1 VLLALC
7 LSLFL
12 VHRKPPQTTLTA
24 SLNAS
29 QLDFTLA
36 NPSESFANLLPDH
49 GKLIHL
55 FLIREPAK
63 DVFLHLHPVPLSPG
77 HFRTNLPA
85 MPPGTY
91 TLFADLYHADA
102 TPETAAL
109 RLTLPAQS
117 HSTTTDPDDATA
129 VLPPISGL
137 AQSPAASSLVS
148 GEQQLHTFPLHDN
161 YTLTLLAP
169 SHLAPLHANLFT
181 VTLLDPTG
189 HPPQDMAVYLGM
201 TAHAIV
207 LRSDDQVFAHI
218 HPGGTLPMLMSPATM
233 SAMTLPAPSNTAT
246 IPYGFPTPGL
256 YRIFVQMKHG
266 HTVETAAF
274 DLTVN

>member
-1 VLLALC
+1 VLLAIGLI
-7 LSLFL
+7 LFL
-12 VHRKPPQTTLTA
+12 VQRRPSQTTLTA
-24 SLNAS
+24 TLNAN
-29 QLDFTLA
+29 QLDFTLT

-55 FLIREPAK
+55 FLIREPGK
-63 DVFLHLHPVPLSPG
+63 DVFLHLHPIQLSPG

-91 TLFADLYHADA
+91 TLFADLYHTDA

-109 RLTLPAQS
+109 RLTLPGQS
-117 HSTTTDPDDATA
+117 RSTTTDTDDTTA
-129 VLPPISGL
+129 VLPQINGV
-137 AQSPAASSLVS
+137 AHSPAASSLVS

-169 SHLAPLHANLFT
+169 SHLVPLHANLFT

-189 HPPQDMAVYLGM
+189 NPPQDMAFYLGM
-201 TAHAIV
+201 SAHAVV

-218 HPGGTLPMLMSPATM
+218 HPGGTLPMLMSPAAM
-233 SAMTLPAPSNTAT
+233 SAMSMDAPSNTAT
-246 IPYGFPTPGL
+246 IPYGFPSAGL
-256 YRIFVQMKHG
+256 YRFFVQMKHG